1 VDADDPNG
9 ITTIMNFSELI
20 NRLVQDTVGAQSLWK
35 SCQDWFATQQM
46 FHNSSLLMFAPEL
59 ILSATIVLLL
69 MVRICSLDRFLPGSS
84 VSLFGAC
91 IALGATV
98 MQFLELRVH
107 PENGGVTF
115 FTGLMI
121 YDQFTVFFRIFLGL
135 FLLLVIYL
143 TRLSGI
149 PDRDDSPDFY
159 TLLIGSTIGMML
171 MASSNNMLM
180 LFLGIEMTSVPSYV
194 MVGFLKGRRTSSEAA
209 FKYVVYGAGAAGV
222 MLYGISLLCGLLGTA
237 NFPEMAERLS
247 AIASQGV
254 TLANPSVRVLSLSLL
269 MIMVGF
275 CFKLSLFP
283 FHFWCPDAFEGAS
296 AEVAGFLSVGSKAGA
311 FALLVRLCLALVG
324 VQNMVDSQF
333 STVLSYFGLGLGVIA
348 AVSATF
354 GNLAAYGQTNMKR
367 MLAYSTI
374 AHAGYML
381 MAVSAMMVLLNGH
394 STKHIDF
401 ADRIAPATSAI
412 QGLLYYLWV
421 YMFMNLG
428 AFAIVAMIR
437 NEIFS
442 EEIEDYSGLAYR
454 APVLATAMGAC
465 LFSLVGIPPL
475 GGFFGKFA
483 IFSAVLQAT
492 TYHWFMWVVLA
503 AGGINTV
510 FSLVYYIRVLRIMF
524 MGQPTEQSRNLK
536 FPLFTSSGLYVTG
549 IALVVLLMGIIVEP
563 MSATAK
569 QIATMLFP

>member
-1 VDADDPNG
+1 
-9 ITTIMNFSELI
+9 MNFSELI
-20 NRLVQDTVGAQSLWK
+20 NRLVQDTVGSQSLLE
-35 SCQDWFATQQM
+35 SCREWFATQQM

-69 MVRICSLDRFLPGSS
+69 LVRICSLDRFLPGSS
-84 VSLFGAC
+84 VALFGTC
-91 IALGATV
+91 VALGTAV
-98 MQFLELRVH
+98 MQFLELRTH
-107 PENGGVTF
+107 PENGGGTF
-115 FTGLMI
+115 FTGLLVF
-121 YDQFTVFFRIFLGL
+121 DQLTVFLRLFLGL

-149 PDRDDSPDFY
+149 PDREDSPDFY

-180 LFLGIEMTSVPSYV
+180 LFLGIEMTSVPSYA
-194 MVGFLKGRRTSSEAA
+194 MVGFLKGRRRSSEAA

-237 NFPEMAERLS
+237 NFPEIAERLA
-247 AIASQGV
+247 AIAEQGV
-254 TLANPSVRVLSLSLL
+254 TLSNPAVRVLSLSLV

-283 FHFWCPDAFEGAS
+283 FHFWSPDAFEGAS
-296 AEVAGFLSVGSKAGA
+296 AEVAGFLSVGAKGAA

-324 VQNMVDSQF
+324 VQNLADSQF
-333 STVLSYFGLGLGVIA
+333 APVLSYFGLGLGVIA

-381 MAVSAMMVLLNGH
+381 MAVSAMMVLLNGKAIH
-394 STKHIDF
+394 HVEFSS
-401 ADRIAPATSAI
+401 RIGPATSAI

-428 AFAIVAMIR
+428 AFAIVALIR

-442 EEIEDYSGLAYR
+442 EEMADYSGLAQR
-454 APVLATAMGAC
+454 APVLATAMAVC
-465 LFSLVGIPPL
+465 LFSLVGIPPF

-503 AGGINTV
+503 VGGLNTV
-510 FSLVYYIRVLRIMF
+510 FSLFYYVRVLKIMF
-524 MGQPTEQSRNLK
+524 IGEPQERTRDFK
-536 FPLFTSSGLYVTG
+536 FPLFSTPGLYVTG
-549 IALVVLLMGIIVEP
+549 IALVVLLTGIIVEP
-563 MSATAK
+563 MSAAAK
-569 QIATMLFP
+569 EVATILFP